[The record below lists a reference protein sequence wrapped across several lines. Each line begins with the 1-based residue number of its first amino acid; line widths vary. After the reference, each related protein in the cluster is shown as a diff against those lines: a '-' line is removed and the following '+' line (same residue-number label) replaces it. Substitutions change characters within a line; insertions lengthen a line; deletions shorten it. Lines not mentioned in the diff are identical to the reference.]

1 MELGCGDGAFWLKN
15 KKHWSKTWSIIF
27 SDLSSGMLE
36 NTSKKLQNIIEG
48 FYRFFEFGKSK
59 IGWGY

>member
-1 MELGCGDGAFWLKN
+1 MKN